1 MLNLQRRVHCPL
13 MTTDFLHLSLGAYS
27 TGLVWAAVA
36 GGLSVLGLLIV
47 SESSSGARPPG
58 CQRGAKKFGR

>member
-1 MLNLQRRVHCPL
+1 

-36 GGLSVLGLLIV
+36 GGLCVLGLLFV
-47 SESSSGARPPG
+47 SESSSGAKPPG